1 MSNIFSG
8 IAWYYGDNDF
18 IIQKP
23 LTLIV
28 HLNAACVTCRT
39 DMGFHMTCSTDIG
52 FHITCSTD
60 LDSRV
65 TCSKKYIE
73 LHVLHGFTIDSH
85 MFAWVKHM
93 IT

>member
-1 MSNIFSG
+1 MSSIFSG

-18 IIQKP
+18 IIQKL

-39 DMGFHMTCSTDIG
+39 DMGFHMTCSTDM
-52 FHITCSTD
+52 
-60 LDSRV
+60 DSRV
-65 TCSKKYIE
+65 TCSKKYVE
-73 LHVLHGFTIDSH
+73 LHVLHGFAIDSH
-85 MFAWVKHM
+85 MFTWVRHM